1 LNLMQDLQ
9 KELNLTY
16 IFIAH
21 DLGVVR
27 HISDRVGVMYL
38 GKMVEVAVSEKLYDK
53 PLHPYT
59 QALLSA
65 VPVPDPNFVRDQ
77 ILIKG
82 DIPSPSNPPSG
93 CTFHTRCPFKMDVCT
108 KIVPKLVEVEPGHS
122 VACHLYGEQ
131 AQQ

>member
-1 LNLMQDLQ
+1 M
-9 KELNLTY
+9 
-16 IFIAH
+16 
-21 DLGVVR
+21 
-27 HISDRVGVMYL
+27 
-38 GKMVEVAVSEKLYDK
+38 
-53 PLHPYT
+53 
-59 QALLSA
+59 
-65 VPVPDPNFVRDQ
+65 PVPDPNFVRDQ

-108 KIVPKLVEVEPGHS
+108 NIVPKLVEVEPGHS